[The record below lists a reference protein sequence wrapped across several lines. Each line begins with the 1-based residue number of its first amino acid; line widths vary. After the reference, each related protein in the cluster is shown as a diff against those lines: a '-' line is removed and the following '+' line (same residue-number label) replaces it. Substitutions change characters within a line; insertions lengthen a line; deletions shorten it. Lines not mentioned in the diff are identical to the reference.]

1 MQSKFLIVI
10 SKTILV
16 LSPDNFSDFIPFTL
30 WPVYYFP
37 LILNCD
43 NFSSKDEETTLSDV
57 SLKHLKIGLNRQLID
72 LK

>member
-1 MQSKFLIVI
+1 MQSKFLIMF
-10 SKTILV
+10 SKTIPI

-43 NFSSKDEETTLSDV
+43 NFSSKHEETALSDV
-57 SLKHLKIGLNRQLID
+57 SLKHWKIDINWQLID